1 MRLMKLLCVPVLLAA
16 SLAVTAPSH
25 GAEVT
30 LKAIAAWPKSFP
42 LVSLGFLR
50 FVKMANEAGKGEFK
64 IVHIGGP
71 EIVLPGDLVYLADG
85 PYTVE
90 RGYGW
95 NWEGDFNNWRP
106 ELTTMQ
112 KVGQSGVWQTK
123 LTLPNGKY
131 RYRFVV
137 DGQWQQDPYNE
148 QTEMNPYGELN
159 SIFEVK

>member
-71 EIVLPGDLVYLADG
+71 EIAKAPAQ
-85 PYTVE
+85 P
-90 RGYGW
+90 
-95 NWEGDFNNWRP
+95 EGFKAASM
-106 ELTTMQ
+106 T
-112 KVGQSGVWQTK
+112 
-123 LTLPNGKY
+123 
-131 RYRFVV
+131 
-137 DGQWQQDPYNE
+137 
-148 QTEMNPYGELN
+148 
-159 SIFEVK
+159 